1 MSINFHTTQF
11 EISASRYRECPPAL
25 VPELVFAGRSNAGK
39 SSTINVLCNQRQLAY
54 ASRMPG
60 RTQLLNFFHVIA
72 NQEPIA
78 RLVDLPGYGFA
89 ALAKSSRTQWDRELG
104 DYLEL
109 RPSIR
114 GVVLIIDIRRGLL
127 PLDIALLNVLKPRK
141 MSVHILL
148 SKADKLNRQAQTQ
161 ALRTASATISALQLN
176 PVPSTQLWSATSK
189 LGLEQLQTT
198 LSDWISPV
206 CSSADTHLPKP

>member
-25 VPELVFAGRSNAGK
+25 VPEVVFAGRSNAGK

-89 ALAKSSRTQWDRELG
+89 ALAKSSQNQWERELG

-114 GVVLIIDIRRGLL
+114 GVVLIVDIRRGLL
-127 PLDIALLNVLKPRK
+127 PLDVSLLNVLKPRK
-141 MSVHILL
+141 ISIHILL
-148 SKADKLNRQAQTQ
+148 SKADKLNRQAQTL
-161 ALRTASATISALQLN
+161 ALRTASTTISALGLE
-176 PVPSTQLWSATSK
+176 PVPSIQLWSATNK
-189 LGLEQLQTT
+189 QGLEQLQTT
-198 LSDWISPV
+198 LSDWLAPAPTI
-206 CSSADTHLPKP
+206 ADPTES